1 MILLG
6 CRINTYL
13 QTQSFRCIGLLDEII
28 HSKLIFK
35 LHQLARWSTGTTFPA
50 LFERFAVAWA
60 PQVVGGGQ
68 GDWVSARY
76 TPPPYTYIHRPYR
89 RALLTKTTTFTL
101 PSYKCQPASQHHQ
114 RIDQHKLTSV
124 VLWLYTF
131 LKNWFK
137 RKRFFLSFF
146 VVFLLKTSDVSKP

>member
-35 LHQLARWSTGTTFPA
+35 LHQLVRWSTGTTFSA

-76 TPPPYTYIHRPYR
+76 TPPPYTYIHRPYT
-89 RALLTKTTTFTL
+89 RALLTKITTFTL
-101 PSYKCQPASQHHQ
+101 PSYKCQPVSQHHQ
-114 RIDQHKLTSV
+114 HINQHRLTSV
-124 VLWLYTF
+124 ISQVNVNVSDNRYHGSPVERYCYPKHTA
-131 LKNWFK
+131 
-137 RKRFFLSFF
+137 SH
-146 VVFLLKTSDVSKP
+146 TSN